1 MLRSVRLADLELC
14 VAPLGARTLLL
25 RSQLDLERANT
36 LPLLGRSILEATLP
50 EIVDVIA
57 TPDELCLVAAD
68 DPATMLTAVADRRW
82 AIEHCVSRRIDLPV
96 CFDLGNDWDEVRC
109 QTGLD
114 RDGYLQRLRELT
126 LEMAMY
132 GFLPGFIYLA
142 GLPKDL
148 RCARK
153 PNPVARVE
161 AGSVAVGGSWIGIY
175 GLASPGGWQLL
186 GRTPLALTEV
196 GATPP
201 SPLRIGD
208 RLRLRPIDATEY
220 ERMVANRPRIEDLQI
235 GMSGDDDDD

>member
-1 MLRSVRLADLELC
+1 MLRSVRLADLELR

-25 RSQLDLERANT
+25 RSQRDLERAST

-68 DPATMLTAVADRRW
+68 DPATMLTAVAERRW
-82 AIEHCVSRRIDLPV
+82 AIEHGVGRRLDLPV
-96 CFDLGNDWDEVRC
+96 CFDLGNDWDEVRS

-114 RDGYLQRLRELT
+114 RDGYLQRLSALT

-132 GFLPGFIYLA
+132 GFLPGFTYLA
-142 GLPKDL
+142 GLSEDL

-153 PNPVARVE
+153 PNPVSRVE

-175 GLASPGGWQLL
+175 GLASPGGWQVL

-220 ERMVANRPRIEDLQI
+220 ERMVADRTRFEDLQI
-235 GMSGDDDDD
+235 GTSGGDDDD